1 MLSPAEQKSA
11 MSAPDSHTIKN
22 NLLRQLA
29 PQELAAISIDLLPV
43 DLPKDFMIAAADGP
57 IEHVYFPDSGLGS
70 IIVVSPEGKRVEG
83 GMFGHDGFSPV
94 QAVVGSDT
102 SPHEVVMQAGGHG
115 YRIAFAPFLRA
126 LNGSPRFAH
135 VLACYTQALAI
146 QVTFTALSNATH
158 NVDERLARWLLMCH
172 DRMDGDELLLT
183 HDYIAL
189 MLAVRRPS
197 VTTSLHVLEGNR
209 FIRSERG
216 RIVIR
221 DRAAMEEFAR
231 DAYGRPEEE
240 YRRLVEQSLHDK
252 RTS

>member
-1 MLSPAEQKSA
+1 
-11 MSAPDSHTIKN
+11 MSAPHSHAIKN

-29 PQELAAISIDLLPV
+29 PQELAAVSIDLLPV
-43 DLPKDFMIAAADGP
+43 DLPKDFLIAAANGP

-70 IIVVSPEGKRVEG
+70 IVVVSPEGNKVEG
-83 GMFGHDGFSPV
+83 GMFGYDGFSPV
-94 QAVVGSDT
+94 QSAVGSDI

-115 YRIAFAPFLRA
+115 HRIAFAPFLRA
-126 LNGSPRFAH
+126 LKECPQFAH
-135 VLACYTQALAI
+135 ILACYTQALAI

-172 DRMDGDELLLT
+172 DRMDGNQLFLT

-197 VTTSLHVLEGNR
+197 VTTSLHVLEGNH

-240 YRRLVEQSLHDK
+240 YRRLVGQSPDDDSSIATQA
-252 RTS
+252 R

>member
-1 MLSPAEQKSA
+1 
-11 MSAPDSHTIKN
+11 
-22 NLLRQLA
+22 
-29 PQELAAISIDLLPV
+29 
-43 DLPKDFMIAAADGP
+43 
-57 IEHVYFPDSGLGS
+57 
-70 IIVVSPEGKRVEG
+70 
-83 GMFGHDGFSPV
+83 MFGHDGFSPV

-115 YRIAFAPFLRA
+115 HRIAFAPFLRA